1 MKNLRQYSIFNLTHE
16 SLTSDVSEV
25 GNVLEKHQ
33 EQDILANVDL
43 ITKVVTS
50 SIREVENFWPVKDA
64 IIDLPHKL
72 IDLRYIR
79 GRNCF
84 GLTLA
89 PKLAHKFRPHKKKFL
104 PQIYVRSKLSG
115 Q

>member
-25 GNVLEKHQ
+25 GHVLEKHQ

-64 IIDLPHKL
+64 IIDLPHKF
-72 IDLRYIR
+72 IDL
-79 GRNCF
+79 
-84 GLTLA
+84 
-89 PKLAHKFRPHKKKFL
+89 
-104 PQIYVRSKLSG
+104 
-115 Q
+115 